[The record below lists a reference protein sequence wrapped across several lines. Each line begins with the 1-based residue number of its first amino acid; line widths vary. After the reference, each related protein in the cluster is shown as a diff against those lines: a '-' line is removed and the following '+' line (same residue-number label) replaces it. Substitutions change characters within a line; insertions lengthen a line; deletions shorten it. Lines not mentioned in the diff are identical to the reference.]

1 MQSHSSLTVN
11 IIAGWFPLQPSGA
24 KNYLLPS
31 FFILT
36 GSVKCHISQFTEME
50 AAEIWT
56 VCSKLRF
63 QQLKPGQHV
72 SPKPSFSSL
81 WIVFFPLVLIAGFHQ
96 IGLCRVGCHLTAHS
110 LHARHPSPHPPCS
123 VTVESCAYTIQGFK
137 RNVSNGSRVW
147 LTVRSS
153 QDDRP
158 RPSFIKSELLGPTC

>member
-1 MQSHSSLTVN
+1 MENSKMGKKIFLLSRSKTTCWGFPGSPVVRNLPAN
-11 IIAGWFPLQPSGA
+11 AGDMGLVPWFGT
-24 KNYLLPS
+24 KLPQA
-31 FFILT
+31 L
-36 GSVKCHISQFTEME
+36 GQ
-50 AAEIWT
+50 
-56 VCSKLRF
+56 LRF